1 MRKPTSISATSTRAS
16 SRSLRP
22 KGTRANGSPRHL
34 GKPRPAGATPK
45 AKAIQCADCEHCRT
59 YREVSQGS
67 SGRYLL
73 KVRCA
78 KAHWRKGKDQFEATY
93 HLHTVLR
100 RVVPACADYESI
112 SDSDQDRDR
121 YLAAL
126 AADLPA
132 ERIVYNPDGE
142 PFFSREV
149 P

>member
-1 MRKPTSISATSTRAS
+1 MKKPTSASTSTSARAT
-16 SRSLRP
+16 RQLARAPRP
-22 KGTRANGSPRHL
+22 KGTPRHV
-34 GKPRPAGATPK
+34 GKPRPATGTPK

-59 YREVSQGS
+59 YREIAQGS

-78 KAHWRKGKDQFEATY
+78 KVHWRKGKDQFEATY

-112 SDSDQDRDR
+112 SDDDQDRAR

-126 AADLPA
+126 AADLPV
-132 ERIVYNPDGE
+132 ERIAYNPDGE
-142 PFFSREV
+142 PFFPREV
-149 P
+149 L